1 MHLVFLLFLVLT
13 AGAKISLAISGSGG
27 NQEICVT
34 LGRSRGEPSKVRT
47 DVSLWHTLC
56 SYSDVSDLIL
66 LQDSASRLVVTAQ
79 TGAFQPFVIP
89 VTPWTQLPAKSLGM
103 RVPRFGQ
110 RHAIPS
116 CSFFGSN
123 FFHFNFID
131 NILQHCMLVQ
141 GEIWLRLK
149 M

>member
-1 MHLVFLLFLVLT
+1 MHLVFLLFLVWT
-13 AGAKISLAISGSGG
+13 AGAKVSLAISGSGG

-34 LGRSRGEPSKVRT
+34 LGRSRREPRKVGT
-47 DVSLWHTLC
+47 DVSLWQTLC
-56 SYSDVSDLIL
+56 SYSDVSALIL

-89 VTPWTQLPAKSLGM
+89 VTPWTLLPAKSLGM
-103 RVPRFGQ
+103 HVPRFGQ

-116 CSFFGSN
+116 CSLFGS
-123 FFHFNFID
+123 NFID

-141 GEIWLRLK
+141 GEIYR
-149 M
+149 